1 MATNEDIVC
10 AGKICNFVQLVRDV
24 AHDVKGKMM
33 KLLQYVAIVAAGL
46 MAMACEPKPYIPQ
59 PPQGTAEHTVI
70 MYLAGNN
77 NLQTYLE
84 DNIRDVIS
92 SVDVSTPSDNGR
104 IVIYFRPC
112 PASGDPMLLQV
123 YYDKKLAAVQ
133 CDTIRTYPAEMSS
146 SNPETLRK
154 VVTDAKTIAPA
165 KEYSMIFG
173 SHATGWFTKECM
185 SRGALERPLSI
196 SFKSPHDGSF
206 WQQRGDEITRTFGMD
221 GRVEFE
227 GSKIAD
233 PGMDITEMASVLSG
247 QKFRSLIFDACF
259 MASVEAVYDLRNTAK
274 YVIASSA
281 EIMGRGMPYDLVLR
295 YLFASGGTEGNLMKY
310 CSEYM
315 RYYRELAPGRKSGT
329 ISLIDCSQLE
339 PLAEAVAMVERS
351 GLNEV
356 DPFDVQSFELLS
368 EHQFYDLDHF
378 YDVAAKDRSA
388 YAEMHNALA
397 DCVLYKGSTPTVF
410 SAFGYGV
417 FEVERSC
424 GLTTN
429 IPSTSYALFRSEWFK
444 TSWAR
449 RIGRI
454 E

>member
-24 AHDVKGKMM
+24 AHDVKGETM

-77 NLQTYLE
+77 NLESYLE

-104 IVIYFRPC
+104 IVIYFRPR
-112 PASGDPMLLQV
+112 PASGEPMLLQV
-123 YYDKKLAAVQ
+123 YYDKQLAATQ
-133 CDTIRTYPAEMSS
+133 CDTIRRYPETMSS
-146 SNPETLRK
+146 SDPETLRK

-247 QKFRSLIFDACF
+247 QKFRTLIFDACF
-259 MASVEAVYDLRNTAK
+259 MASVEAVYDLRNVAD

-295 YLFASGGTEGNLMKY
+295 YLFASGGVEGNLMKY

-315 RYYRELAPGRKSGT
+315 RYYTELTPGQKSGT

-388 YAEMHNALA
+388 YAEMQNVLA
-397 DCVLYKGSTPTVF
+397 NCVLYAGSTPTVF

>member
-24 AHDVKGKMM
+24 AHDVKGETM

-77 NLQTYLE
+77 NLESYLE

-104 IVIYFRPC
+104 IVIYFRPR

-146 SNPETLRK
+146 SDPETLRK
-154 VVTDAKTIAPA
+154 VVADAKVVAPA

-173 SHATGWFTKECM
+173 SHATGWFTEECM
-185 SRGALERPLSI
+185 SRGSLTRPMSI
-196 SFKSPHDGSF
+196 GFKSPNDGSF
-206 WQQRGDEITRTFGMD
+206 WRQYGDEITRTFGMD
-221 GRVEFE
+221 GKMIYE
-227 GSKIAD
+227 GATIDDAGMNIA
-233 PGMDITEMASVLSG
+233 EMASALSG
-247 QKFRSLIFDACF
+247 TKFHSLIFDACF

-315 RYYRELAPGRKSGT
+315 RYYRELASGRKSGT

-339 PLAEAVAMVERS
+339 PLAEAVAMVERG

-356 DPFDVQSFELLS
+356 DQYDVQSFELLS
-368 EHQFYDLDHF
+368 EHQFFDLDHF

-388 YAEMHNALA
+388 YAEMQNALA
-397 DCVLYKGSTPTVF
+397 DCVLYAGSTPTVF

-429 IPSTSYALFRSEWFK
+429 IPSTSYALFRSEWLK
-444 TSWAR
+444 TAWAR